1 VKYRVTVRGPLSPV
15 SAESI
20 SIVISASS
28 AMAGSDMTA
37 AVAAE
42 VELDSPA
49 SMVNGVLRILLPDSL
64 ISILIADVALLP
76 EFRPARTSV
85 SNAPYGIRNTAAPA

>member
-1 VKYRVTVRGPLSPV
+1 
-15 SAESI
+15 
-20 SIVISASS
+20 
-28 AMAGSDMTA
+28 
-37 AVAAE
+37 
-42 VELDSPA
+42 
-49 SMVNGVLRILLPDSL
+49 VLRILLPDSL